1 MQKAKRKSGINF
13 EPGSK
18 QPFALY
24 LISIIIISALI
35 TIIALASSGL
45 AVKLGASSSLG
56 DVNGDGVINSG
67 DSLLLMKHLVGQSEL
82 NETQRGNAD
91 VDKNEVLNSKD
102 ALLILQFSNGS
113 SEKIGTPATANES
126 TEAQTE
132 PVSTQSKPSDGN
144 QTESASQEVAAT
156 EKEYERSGVSD
167 DAAYFST
174 DKNIYFTARI
184 TNKWKDASGKN
195 MYQIEVKIKNNSAK
209 TMYNTSAYISFS
221 SPAEVG
227 KSWSC
232 STKSG
237 SQAIKITTNNES
249 TLYSGGTF
257 GCGFTVSSDSSDLKI
272 SYFAKEKPSS
282 ETTSQ

>member
-1 MQKAKRKSGINF
+1 MKKKRLRGLLAF
-13 EPGSK
+13 LCG
-18 QPFALY
+18 A
-24 LISIIIISALI
+24 ALI
-35 TIIALASSGL
+35 LW
-45 AVKLGASSSLG
+45 
-56 DVNGDGVINSG
+56 GV
-67 DSLLLMKHLVGQSEL
+67 SLLWTIPDTMIYVIDAPIVTANGGELGKVCAQAQAHLDEVTAL

-113 SEKIGTPATANES
+113 SEKIGTPATANKN
-126 TEAQTE
+126 TEAPTE
-132 PVSTQSKPSDGN
+132 PVSTQSKPSGGN
-144 QTESASQEVAAT
+144 QTEPASQEAAVT

-209 TMYNTSAYISFS
+209 SMYNTSAYISFS

-227 KSWSC
+227 KAWSC

-272 SYFAKEKPSS
+272 SYFAKERPSS

>member
-1 MQKAKRKSGINF
+1 MQKAKKKSGLSF

-67 DSLLLMKHLVGQSEL
+67 DSLLLMKYLVGQSEL

-91 VDKNEVLNSKD
+91 VDKNEALNSKD

-113 SEKIGTPATANES
+113 SEKIGTPATANENI
-126 TEAQTE
+126 EAPTE
-132 PVSTQSKPSDGN
+132 PVSTQSKPSGGN

-209 TMYNTSAYISFS
+209 SMYNTSAYISFS

-249 TLYSGGTF
+249 TLYPGGTF

>member
-1 MQKAKRKSGINF
+1 M
-13 EPGSK
+13 
-18 QPFALY
+18 
-24 LISIIIISALI
+24 
-35 TIIALASSGL
+35 
-45 AVKLGASSSLG
+45 
-56 DVNGDGVINSG
+56 
-67 DSLLLMKHLVGQSEL
+67 
-82 NETQRGNAD
+82 
-91 VDKNEVLNSKD
+91 
-102 ALLILQFSNGS
+102 
-113 SEKIGTPATANES
+113 
-126 TEAQTE
+126 
-132 PVSTQSKPSDGN
+132 
-144 QTESASQEVAAT
+144 T

-209 TMYNTSAYISFS
+209 SMYNTSAYISFS
-221 SPAEVG
+221 SPTEVG
-227 KSWSC
+227 KAWSC

>member
-1 MQKAKRKSGINF
+1 MQKAKKKSGLSF

-113 SEKIGTPATANES
+113 SEKIGTPATANEN
-126 TEAQTE
+126 TEAHTE
-132 PVSTQSKPSDGN
+132 PVSSQSKPSGGN
-144 QTESASQEVAAT
+144 QTEPASQEAAAT
-156 EKEYERSGVSD
+156 EKEYERFGVSD

-209 TMYNTSAYISFS
+209 SMYNTSAYISFS

-257 GCGFTVSSDSSDLKI
+257 SCGFTVSSDSSDLKI
-272 SYFAKEKPSS
+272 SYFAKEKPIS

>member
-67 DSLLLMKHLVGQSEL
+67 DSLLLMKYLVGQSEL

-113 SEKIGTPATANES
+113 SEKIGTPATANEN

>member
-1 MQKAKRKSGINF
+1 MQKAKKKPGLSF

-67 DSLLLMKHLVGQSEL
+67 DSLLLMKYLVGQNDL
-82 NETQRGNAD
+82 DETQQSNAD
-91 VDKNEVLNSKD
+91 VDKNETLNSKD

-113 SEKIGTPATANES
+113 SEKIGTPAAASEN

-132 PVSTQSKPSDGN
+132 PVSSQSEPSSEN
-144 QTESASQEVAAT
+144 QTEPTSQEVTAA
-156 EKEYERSGVSD
+156 EKEYERSGTSD

-195 MYQIEVKIKNNSAK
+195 MYQVEVKIKNNSAK
-209 TMYNTSAYISFS
+209 SMYNTSAYINFS
-221 SPAEVG
+221 SQAEVD

-232 STKSG
+232 TAKSG

>member
-1 MQKAKRKSGINF
+1 MQKAKKKSGLSF

-113 SEKIGTPATANES
+113 SEKIGTPATANEN
-126 TEAQTE
+126 TEAHTE
-132 PVSTQSKPSDGN
+132 PVPSQSKPSGGN
-144 QTESASQEVAAT
+144 QTEPASQEAAAK

-209 TMYNTSAYISFS
+209 SMYNTSAYISFS

-232 STKSG
+232 GTKSG

>member
-1 MQKAKRKSGINF
+1 
-13 EPGSK
+13 
-18 QPFALY
+18 
-24 LISIIIISALI
+24 
-35 TIIALASSGL
+35 
-45 AVKLGASSSLG
+45 
-56 DVNGDGVINSG
+56 
-67 DSLLLMKHLVGQSEL
+67 
-82 NETQRGNAD
+82 
-91 VDKNEVLNSKD
+91 
-102 ALLILQFSNGS
+102 
-113 SEKIGTPATANES
+113 
-126 TEAQTE
+126 
-132 PVSTQSKPSDGN
+132 
-144 QTESASQEVAAT
+144 
-156 EKEYERSGVSD
+156 
-167 DAAYFST
+167 
-174 DKNIYFTARI
+174 
-184 TNKWKDASGKN
+184 

-209 TMYNTSAYISFS
+209 SMYNTSAYISFS